1 MVSSFYATPWLT
13 VTAANLILV
22 WLNCDG
28 HSSLQ
33 LTLDPVLEPNLL
45 LAKTQLQ
52 LQTSLVPV
60 ALSSGSQ
67 NVVPAQQH
75 QCHLETYWKK
85 QLWSLTSTHLD
96 QKFSRQGPV
105 TGVLTCLQLILMPGS
120 SLRTEGLKAVCWGS
134 FCQFLSLSSQTA
146 AEMIPYKFQ
155 LLARSS
161 SLSSLTKW
169 GREKKKMV

>member
-13 VTAANLILV
+13 VTAANLISV

-52 LQTSLVPV
+52 LQASLVPV

-75 QCHLETYWKK
+75 QCHLETY
-85 QLWSLTSTHLD
+85 
-96 QKFSRQGPV
+96 
-105 TGVLTCLQLILMPGS
+105 
-120 SLRTEGLKAVCWGS
+120 
-134 FCQFLSLSSQTA
+134 
-146 AEMIPYKFQ
+146 
-155 LLARSS
+155 
-161 SLSSLTKW
+161 
-169 GREKKKMV
+169 